1 MREWLLVSVLV
12 VMTIICEIMD
22 VVSKKIVDCFSRK

>member
-1 MREWLLVSVLV
+1 MREWLLVSVRV